1 MPKHPSHL
9 LELAR
14 KGAEHR
20 LAELRA
26 EIAELVK
33 VLPRL
38 EFGAAAS
45 PSVPRQKYG
54 PAPRKRQRRKMS
66 TAERKAVSQRMK
78 RYWAARKAGKKK

>member
-1 MPKHPSHL
+1 MAKHSPQI

-20 LAELRA
+20 LAELQA

-33 VLPRL
+33 ALPRL

-54 PAPRKRQRRKMS
+54 PAPRKRKRRKMS
-66 TAERKAVSQRMK
+66 SAERKAVSQRMK